1 MHIRGL
7 VIEGTSHFVGL
18 WFLADAGL
26 IFFWGG
32 LISLFPLPLKKWN
45 KEKRSSTLNALI
57 STVESMDKKYA
68 TEISN
73 VLPPYTIIKK
83 IDRTK

>member
-26 IFFWGG
+26 IFFFLGGGG

-57 STVESMDKKYA
+57 STVESMDKK
-68 TEISN
+68 ICN
-73 VLPPYTIIKK
+73 
-83 IDRTK
+83 